1 MGAWGMA
8 PWDNDSAADWFG
20 DLFEAAPLAQF
31 VEETLRRDARASPD
45 QVRAAA
51 ALLVMLGRTYVWPRK
66 ALEGHLSLA
75 IAQMKI
81 VREAHQGDPEWEA
94 AVDSELAVLEARLAN
109 DPSAPSPP
117 RPSGWERFWSR

>member
-1 MGAWGMA
+1 
-8 PWDNDSAADWFG
+8 
-20 DLFEAAPLAQF
+20 
-31 VEETLRRDARASPD
+31 DARASPD